1 MLLGLAG
8 GFRSRPCRSSPHSC
22 EPKRRSWARA
32 ASAGTARAG
41 AVGTSATAPT
51 RPGLSWEAA
60 DSFVRKSLELDQRF
74 RGNRFR
80 GSPAIEL
87 TEAELNSYVNLTLA
101 SQIPPTVTNLE
112 ARFVAGRIVVQ
123 GSVDLDRVRE
133 GLGDLSP
140 WNPLR
145 LLAGVT
151 PVMADA
157 VLETEAGVGRVS
169 PKEMSLGA
177 LPIPSS
183 VLATIVAQVTKTP
196 KQPNGVD
203 ILSPFGSLTGSNGS
217 RSVKGAHGS
226 SSDRSTCLDW
236 DDERQAPPRF

>member
-1 MLLGLAG
+1 VPPAPVLSAPV
-8 GFRSRPCRSSPHSC
+8 RP
-22 EPKRRSWARA
+22 
-32 ASAGTARAG
+32 
-41 AVGTSATAPT
+41 APT

-74 RGNRFR
+74 RGSRFR

-112 ARFVAGRIVVQ
+112 ARFVAGRIVVH

-157 VLETEAGVGRVS
+157 ALETEAGVGRVN
-169 PKEMSLGA
+169 PKEVSLGA

-183 VLATIVAQVTKTP
+183 VLATIVAQVTKAP

-203 ILSPFGSLTGSNGS
+203 ILSPFRLPYGIQRISL
-217 RSVKGAHGS
+217 
-226 SSDRSTCLDW
+226 
-236 DDERQAPPRF
+236 RQGRARLEF